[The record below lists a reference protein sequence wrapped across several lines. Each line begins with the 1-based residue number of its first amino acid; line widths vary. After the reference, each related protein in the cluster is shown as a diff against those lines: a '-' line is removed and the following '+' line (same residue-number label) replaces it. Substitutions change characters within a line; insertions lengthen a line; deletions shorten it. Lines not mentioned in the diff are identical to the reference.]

1 MNSLEISNLPT
12 LSASTMALP
21 SGFRERL
28 EQMEQTRNQRLSLLQ
43 AEREVQIT
51 KSQLLTAKLSNI
63 RFMEQRCLKLDQ
75 KIASQRFTILSLK
88 SEIDTLDSKHDH
100 ILQHIRVLKC
110 EVEELVE
117 LEKEKERFYGLKR
130 CEMEEFWAHVENFAV
145 DCRMEVR
152 ELRNRVNEL
161 KLSFVELQRS
171 NGYLSSAEIA
181 AAEMRKSELLAAKE
195 NLDRSLASNYQIK
208 AQLQKQLHCML
219 LDKTKK

>member
-1 MNSLEISNLPT
+1 MNSIEISNLPA

-43 AEREVQIT
+43 EVQIT
-51 KSQLLTAKLSNI
+51 KSQLLTARLSNI

-75 KIASQRFTILSLK
+75 KITSQRCTISSLK
-88 SEIDTLDSKHDH
+88 SEIDTLNSKYDH
-100 ILQHIRVLKC
+100 NLQHIRVLKC

-117 LEKEKERFYGLKR
+117 LGKEKERFYGLKR

-145 DCRMEVR
+145 DCRMEVL

-161 KLSFVELQRS
+161 KMKIVNRNRKPS
-171 NGYLSSAEIA
+171 EIGQDA
-181 AAEMRKSELLAAKE
+181 
-195 NLDRSLASNYQIK
+195 Y
-208 AQLQKQLHCML
+208 
-219 LDKTKK
+219 